1 MGVKHIG
8 IDLMRRKQ
16 KKQKT
21 KADCIQWRRKTNR
34 QHLLLFGFRTKEWF
48 LRSVPRIANKAVQEN
63 KHYQTR
69 VIDGGQ
75 EEEERENLY
84 GRKTTFQVDGLL
96 DFHLSDGSNF

>member
-1 MGVKHIG
+1 M
-8 IDLMRRKQ
+8 
-16 KKQKT
+16 
-21 KADCIQWRRKTNR
+21 
-34 QHLLLFGFRTKEWF
+34 
-48 LRSVPRIANKAVQEN
+48 QEN

-69 VIDGGQ
+69 VIDGGE